1 MNLTSV
7 YVDGFNLFYGALRGS
22 PKKWLDL
29 RRYVTTSFPRTPST
43 ASATSPLKSV
53 PDQMTPSFPFA
64 RTPTRAL

>member
-7 YVDGFNLFYGALRGS
+7 YVDGFNRFYGALRGS
-22 PKKWLDL
+22 
-29 RRYVTTSFPRTPST
+29 PST
-43 ASATSPLKSV
+43 ASATSPLESV